1 MEGVVTEGGRPQ
13 AGVEVVLLDPKGK
26 KAGSAKTDEKGF
38 YRIANMK
45 KGDYVVKAA
54 KVESKRSASAKLS
67 LEPGPP
73 AKADLA
79 LLE

>member
-1 MEGVVTEGGRPQ
+1 MDNPYFARPD
-13 AGVEVVLLDPKGK
+13 ASGK
-26 KAGSAKTDEKGF
+26 FQISAVP
-38 YRIANMK
+38 A
-45 KGDYVVKAA
+45 GDYVVKAA